1 MAENTEID
9 QKEASQ
15 DELKLK
21 DLRNDRLG
29 LDSIMDD
36 MIGLNIQGFK
46 SLFAVCF
53 KPASYFQAAKLA
65 DWAGKYRASFRLLFA
80 ILALTAATRFLWAS
94 DTSIM
99 VLEIAKLFDGMVA
112 EEVDRAKAHGQ
123 ILDTSNFNSIEASSL
138 IFKKLMI
145 ALPFATTITFAIFA
159 WAYRAWG
166 EKLTYVVR
174 LRYTYAVLVPSTTVS
189 MLFNF
194 ILIWTPQKAFDLL
207 SNISMA
213 LLFIVIIFTAYF
225 GPFRNQEAGGRIGR
239 SLCIAICMI
248 GFYFTIAII
257 LTFPLMFSI
266 FESMPSHDHSLPL
279 ISKTE

>member
-174 LRYTYAVLVPSTTVS
+174 LRYTYAVLVPS
-189 MLFNF
+189 
-194 ILIWTPQKAFDLL
+194 IDLL